1 MISIQYYYSSVI
13 GAIAY
18 WLFGYAFAF
27 GSDSNGFIG
36 QKYFAL
42 AELPADKFSNWFFHF
57 VFAATSATI
66 VSGAMAE
73 RTEFHSYLM
82 YSSFLTGK
90 SVTNACSGEVWGV
103 GVGGGGGTVNLRE
116 HRLRKTRRKNKEV
129 FGGGFLGAR
138 SKSIEGNMLQG

>member
-103 GVGGGGGTVNLRE
+103 GGGGGGDCEFKGTSIE
-116 HRLRKTRRKNKEV
+116 KNKEEKQ
-129 FGGGFLGAR
+129 GGFWRRLPWR
-138 SKSIEGNMLQG
+138 SLEEH